1 MSLDSRTLEEVIFDT
16 VVAFKLNRLVTAMRL
31 IKMYPDD
38 TTKVAL
44 KLAARLVEVPVE
56 DFTEER
62 IIQEL
67 QFMRQDELRDK

>member
-31 IKMYPDD
+31 MKMYPTD